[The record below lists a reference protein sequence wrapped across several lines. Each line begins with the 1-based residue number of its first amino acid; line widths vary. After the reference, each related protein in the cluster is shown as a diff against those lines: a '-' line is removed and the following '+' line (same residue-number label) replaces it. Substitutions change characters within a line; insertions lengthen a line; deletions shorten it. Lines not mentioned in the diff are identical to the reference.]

1 MPPRIDAKIDDMA
14 PSGPALTKYDEEHAI
29 TYIRI
34 LDADAEGA
42 DWREVTQILLRI
54 DAYAEPDR
62 ATRAFDTHLARAKWM
77 AHTGY

>member
-54 DAYAEPDR
+54 DR
-62 ATRAFDTHLARAKWM
+62 KSVV
-77 AHTGY
+77 